1 MKGLWIFLLLGCCLF
16 VAYVAHM
23 TPAKRVH
30 SRILL
35 AAMLGILVIAI
46 DRDDWTFSFMFWA
59 ALTIFW
65 TGGVILAASE
75 MFGRL
80 PGWLRGSLF
89 KVNSPKSVSQQET
102 VVVPTRDPPLAP

>member
-1 MKGLWIFLLLGCCLF
+1 MNALGIFLFLGCCLF
-16 VAYVAHM
+16 VAYLAHR

-59 ALTIFW
+59 ALTICW
-65 TGGVILAASE
+65 TAGVILAASE

-80 PGWLRGSLF
+80 LGWLRESLF
-89 KVNSPKSVSQQET
+89 KVDSPKSVSPQET
-102 VVVPTRDPPLAP
+102 VVVPTRNPPLAP